1 MNWWV
6 PAVLLLHLS
15 SSPSA
20 RTLNAILAKVNDN
33 VITLQDYRARK
44 SEQVQTIYAQFTG
57 EELDQRLAEIE
68 SNTLD
73 RMIDE
78 LLLVQ
83 RARDLGIDQERVITN
98 YLEQIQEENQ
108 IGSQEEFLALL
119 ATEGMDLPTL
129 KESIRR
135 SVVPQL
141 VLTREVRRQVQV
153 TQAAIERYYQ
163 AHPEEF
169 VQPPSVVLRGI
180 IIHAA
185 NQESR
190 EKAEKA
196 LQLLEEGNAFE
207 GVAGQYSEAPS
218 SDQGGLLGTYQKD
231 DLSEALREI
240 AFELP
245 VGAIS
250 PIITTASTYYILRV
264 EERHE
269 FVQKALETVSDTIRE
284 KLHDEMFQE
293 KLEGYLQQLRKDNYV
308 EIVRRPH

>member
-6 PAVLLLHLS
+6 PVVLLLHLS

-20 RTLNAILAKVNDN
+20 RTLNAILAKVNDA

-44 SEQVQTIYAQFTG
+44 SEQVQTIYAQFAG

-73 RMIDE
+73 RMINE

-83 RARDLGIDQERVITN
+83 RARDLGIDQERIITN

-119 ATEGMDLPTL
+119 ATEGLDLPTL
-129 KESIRR
+129 KENIRR
-135 SVVPQL
+135 SVVSQL

-163 AHPEEF
+163 AHPDEF
-169 VQPPSVVLRGI
+169 TQPPSVVLRGI
-180 IIHAA
+180 VIIAA
-185 NQESR
+185 SPESR

-207 GVAGQYSEAPS
+207 GVARQYSEAPS
-218 SDQGGLLGTYQKD
+218 SEQGGLLGTYQKD

-245 VGAIS
+245 VGEIS

-269 FVQKALETVSDTIRE
+269 FIQKALEEVSETIRE
-284 KLHDEMFQE
+284 RLFEETFQQ
-293 KLEGYLQQLRKDNYV
+293 KLESYLQQLRKDNYV
-308 EIVRRPH
+308 EIVRRPD